1 MKKVLITGA
10 TGLIGKKIV
19 EKLHDDGIPVHYL
32 TTSKHKI
39 SNDDLYKGFYWNPSS
54 GEIDVACFEGATTIV
69 NLAGASIAKKW
80 TASYKEM
87 IINSRV
93 DSIKL
98 LFNTIKENNFKID
111 HFISASA
118 VGYYPDSLTQYYDES
133 FISED
138 DSFIVDVVKRW
149 EEAAD
154 NISTLGI
161 TVAKVRI
168 GLVLSRDGGALPKL
182 MKPIQYFVGSAL
194 GSGKQWQPWIHI
206 SDLANMFIYIM
217 KYQLE
222 GVYNGVAP
230 NAISNAS
237 LTKAIGKALGRPIW
251 LPNVPTF
258 MLKLM
263 LGEMSQIVLIGHRIS
278 SKKIED
284 KGFDFEFHT
293 LQQALEDLLPR
304 S

>member
-1 MKKVLITGA
+1 MRVLITGA

-19 EKLHDDGIPVHYL
+19 EKLHDDGVLVHYL
-32 TTSKHKI
+32 TTSKRKI
-39 SNDDLYKGFYWNPSS
+39 SNNDLYKGFYWNPSS
-54 GEIDVACFEGATTIV
+54 GEIDIACFEGVKTIV

-98 LFNTIKENNFKID
+98 LFNTIKENNFKIE
-111 HFISASA
+111 HFISTSA

-149 EEAAD
+149 EAAAD
-154 NISTLGI
+154 DISTLGI
-161 TVAKVRI
+161 PVAKVRI

-217 KYQLE
+217 EYQLE

-278 SKKIED
+278 SKKIE
-284 KGFDFEFHT
+284 
-293 LQQALEDLLPR
+293 
-304 S
+304 